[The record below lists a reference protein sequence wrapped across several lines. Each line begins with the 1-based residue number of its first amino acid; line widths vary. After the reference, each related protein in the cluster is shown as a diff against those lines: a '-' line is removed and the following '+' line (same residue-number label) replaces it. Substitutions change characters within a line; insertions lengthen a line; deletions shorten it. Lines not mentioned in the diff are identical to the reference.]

1 MSEYSGFRSGVATSG
16 AEVCPAMT
24 RASAGEELD
33 AVAGAEEPTAVVAFG
48 DVEGPEGEHALHAR
62 SVAKLQ

>member
-1 MSEYSGFRSGVATSG
+1 VATSG
-16 AEVCPAMT
+16 AEVCPATT

-33 AVAGAEEPTAVVAFG
+33 AVAGAEVPTAVVAFG
-48 DVEGPEGEHALHAR
+48 DVEGPEGEHALHAS